1 MDESSGED
9 ALAIAQLGT
18 QRPSR
23 GAKPTGFYKPV
34 NQLRAPRMT
43 SRSNIVPKD
52 KAPKDKG
59 KRKRA
64 ETPPSGDEGDEAGQ
78 CEQGDSGGMGG
89 NGNGGGRDD
98 DDGEG
103 NGKDDGK
110 DDGNDDG
117 KDDGKSDT
125 KAKPKGGKKV
135 KPKEEA
141 PQERT
146 PPSEC
151 SVRAIKKDV
160 DLKIFDEGPKM
171 EEVDAP
177 RFYAKVS
184 RLVEITDDNGKNG
197 HDKVIEENYRMP
209 NHPPI
214 LLPEVDMSL
223 LRTPDCVHILPDR
236 EFVRFAMEPTVLPL
250 LKQWAYM
257 WLNPDNASKQFRKDM
272 RRTFPMGGN
281 TGKPWK
287 VAIQLVTEHAAHD
300 TGFTFL
306 LAPLLFRMSRF
317 AQRLVNANGAFFHTF
332 SAYGKAVDEP
342 QKFATRLLLVVW
354 DDVENNQNGF
364 FRTLFKG
371 EISRPNR
378 PEMREAYEAWY
389 IVDERLF
396 R

>member
-1 MDESSGED
+1 MDELSNED
-9 ALAIAQLGT
+9 ALAIAKLESQP

-23 GAKPTGFYKPV
+23 GVKPTGFYKPV
-34 NQLRAPRMT
+34 NPLRAPRMT
-43 SRSNIVPKD
+43 SRSNMVPKD
-52 KAPKDKG
+52 KVPKDKG

-78 CEQGDSGGMGG
+78 GEQGGSSGMGG
-89 NGNGGGRDD
+89 NGDGNGDGEGEG
-98 DDGEG
+98 DDGGEDTG
-103 NGKDDGK
+103 NGKDS
-110 DDGNDDG
+110 GN
-117 KDDGKSDT
+117 GKSET
-125 KAKPKGGKKV
+125 KAKAKGGRKV

-141 PQERT
+141 P
-146 PPSEC
+146 PEC
-151 SVRAIKKDV
+151 AMRSTKKDRN
-160 DLKIFDEGPKM
+160 LKILDEGPKM
-171 EEVDAP
+171 EDGDAP

-184 RLVEITDDNGKNG
+184 RVIEITDENGKNG
-197 HDKVIEENYRMP
+197 YDKVIEENYRMP

-214 LLPEVDMSL
+214 ILPEVDLSL
-223 LRTPDCVHILPDR
+223 LRTPDCVHVLTDR
-236 EFVRFAMEPTVLPL
+236 ELVRFAMDPTVLPL

-257 WLNPDNASKQFRKDM
+257 WLNPDNESKQCRKDM
-272 RRTFPMGGN
+272 RRTFPIQGN

-287 VAIQLVTEHAAHD
+287 NAIQLVAEHAAHD

-317 AQRLVNANGAFFHTF
+317 VQRLVNANGAFFDTF
-332 SAYGKAVDEP
+332 SAYSKAVDEP

-354 DDVENNQNGF
+354 NDVETSRNGF

-378 PEMREAYEAWY
+378 PEMREVYEAWY
-389 IVDERLF
+389 IVDERLY

>member
-1 MDESSGED
+1 MDELSNED
-9 ALAIAQLGT
+9 ALAIAKLESQP

-23 GAKPTGFYKPV
+23 GVKPTGFYKPV
-34 NQLRAPRMT
+34 NPLRAPRMT
-43 SRSNIVPKD
+43 SRSNMVPKD
-52 KAPKDKG
+52 KVPKDKG

-78 CEQGDSGGMGG
+78 GEQGGSSGMGG
-89 NGNGGGRDD
+89 NGDGNGDGEGEG
-98 DDGEG
+98 DDGGEDTG
-103 NGKDDGK
+103 NGKDS
-110 DDGNDDG
+110 GN
-117 KDDGKSDT
+117 GKSDT
-125 KAKPKGGKKV
+125 KAKAKGGRKV

-146 PPSEC
+146 PPPEC
-151 SVRAIKKDV
+151 AMRSTKKDRN
-160 DLKIFDEGPKM
+160 LKILDEGPKM
-171 EEVDAP
+171 EDGDAP

-184 RLVEITDDNGKNG
+184 RVIEITDENGKNG
-197 HDKVIEENYRMP
+197 YDKVIEENYRMP

-214 LLPEVDMSL
+214 ILPEVDLSL
-223 LRTPDCVHILPDR
+223 LRTPDCVHVLTDR
-236 EFVRFAMEPTVLPL
+236 ELVRFAMDPTVLPL

-257 WLNPDNASKQFRKDM
+257 WLNPDNESKQCRKDM
-272 RRTFPMGGN
+272 QRTFPMQVN

-287 VAIQLVTEHAAHD
+287 NAIQLVAEHAAHD

-317 AQRLVNANGAFFHTF
+317 VQRLVNANGAFFDTF
-332 SAYGKAVDEP
+332 SAYSKAVDEP

-354 DDVENNQNGF
+354 NDVETSRNGF

-378 PEMREAYEAWY
+378 PEMREVYEAWY
-389 IVDERLF
+389 IVDERLY